1 MSDTKENSGQQ
12 NWEIQD
18 WDKIKDAIKR
28 EDSKNEDMSLDD
40 LERMIN
46 NTPDVVKTITEPI
59 IPQSNELT
67 KLFDD
72 TYRIANNKARIIVKS
87 LAAFYLD
94 TDHLEEEYVKSKIK
108 QDVLNFSSYMY
119 SIEQNR
125 EMMNEIMREIKT
137 GNSNARMFEVYSSLQ
152 KANLM
157 LIKDKKQYQQI
168 MEAEYERFR
177 DTVIQVTNRIEGVN
191 GKTIEIDYNEDVENV
206 FRGSKNLISNL
217 LEEAE
222 DIIPQ
227 DALNYEI
234 PKNDSDDDELPDY
247 DENED

>member
-1 MSDTKENSGQQ
+1 MSNTPQNSE

-18 WDKIKDAIKR
+18 WDKIKDTIKK
-28 EDSKNEDMSLDD
+28 EDNQNEDISLND
-40 LERMIN
+40 LERMLN
-46 NTPDVVKTITEPI
+46 TTPDIVKTITEPI
-59 IPQSNELT
+59 IPQSNELN

-72 TYRIANNKARIIVKS
+72 TYKLANTKARIIVKS

-137 GNSNARMFEVYSSLQ
+137 GNVNPRMFEVYATLQ
-152 KANLM
+152 KANLS

-168 MEAEYERFR
+168 MEAEYENFR
-177 DTVIQVTNRIEGVN
+177 DSVIKKSNRIEGFD
-191 GKTIEIDYNEDVENV
+191 GKAIEIDFDEDTDNV
-206 FRGSKNLISNL
+206 FRGSKNLISSL
-217 LEEAE
+217 LDDTD
-222 DIIPQ
+222 DIIT
-227 DALNYEI
+227 DNILNHEI
-234 PKNDSDDDELPDY
+234 PDNNEDNIELPDY
-247 DENED
+247 NEKED